1 MCLNSIFLKQKEK
14 NAFMVERCSKCKN
27 YMPNANPNDLQ
38 DNKAFGEYLDK
49 WFRVWLDK
57 KLHVL
62 INIID

>member
-49 WFRVWLDK
+49 
-57 KLHVL
+57 
-62 INIID
+62 